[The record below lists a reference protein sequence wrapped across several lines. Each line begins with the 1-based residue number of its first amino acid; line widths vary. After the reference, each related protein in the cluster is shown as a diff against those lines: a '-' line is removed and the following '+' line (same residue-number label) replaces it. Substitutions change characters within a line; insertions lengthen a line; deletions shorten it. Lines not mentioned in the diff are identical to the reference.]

1 MWVHDWTWVF
11 RLSQPSHWPLFHRS
25 YHWCCLQW
33 MWWIEVYHSIWV
45 VRDLVLATEMWGS
58 TSLCFFPVKKEESS
72 FAPLSF
78 LLNQINEIGY
88 DTGSCYGCPALGEE
102 KNSKVVNPAPCRIEL
117 VFLNSFHLFRSP
129 YTWDNEKNVCS
140 KFLDEHLVASSWKAC
155 CGGNEPI

>member
-45 VRDLVLATEMWGS
+45 VRDLVLATEMWGI

-72 FAPLSF
+72 FTPLSF

-102 KNSKVVNPAPCRIEL
+102 KNIAKWSTQHPAVLSLYFSTPFTCLEVPTHEVMKRMFVQNFWMSI
-117 VFLNSFHLFRSP
+117 
-129 YTWDNEKNVCS
+129 
-140 KFLDEHLVASSWKAC
+140 
-155 CGGNEPI
+155 